1 MGVLIN
7 TQDYAGRTALHLAVS
22 NNNLDII
29 RMLLSDYANPN
40 IKTMNGEI
48 CSNLT
53 DDSMIKYL
61 MVRVENIYTDIHRK
75 FSNPKI
81 IQDKIGIEL
90 GYVFIDLDNI
100 LEKKKKNAFS
110 SKESS

>member
-7 TQDYAGRTALHLAVS
+7 AQDYAGRTALHLAVS

-29 RMLLSDYANPN
+29 RMLLLDYANPN

-53 DDSMIKYL
+53 NDSMIKYL
-61 MVRVENIYTDIHRK
+61 LLRVEHIYTDIHRK

-81 IQDKIGIEL
+81 IEDKIGIEL
-90 GYVFIDLDNI
+90 GYVFVDLDNI
-100 LEKKKKNAFS
+100 LDKKKKTS
-110 SKESS
+110 ITTKES